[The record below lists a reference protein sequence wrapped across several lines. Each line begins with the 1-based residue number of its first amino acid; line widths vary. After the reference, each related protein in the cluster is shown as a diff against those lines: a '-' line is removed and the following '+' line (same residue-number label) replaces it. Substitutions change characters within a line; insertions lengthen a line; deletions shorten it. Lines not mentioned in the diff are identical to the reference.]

1 VRAVHDAGMHVLGF
15 DTDDRKIAMLGRG
28 ETYLAHLGRD
38 LAATLAASDRF
49 RATGDPADLAAA
61 DVIVLCVP
69 TPLDANR
76 EPDLRYVRD
85 STRMVAGHLRPG
97 QLVVLESTTYPDTT
111 RGVMLPI
118 LESGG
123 LVCGRDF
130 FLAYSP
136 EREDPGRPG
145 VTTSMIPKL
154 VGGVDEI
161 SGELAFLFCGQVV
174 REPHLVSRAEVAEA
188 AKLLENIY
196 RAVNIA
202 LVNELKVILDE
213 MGIDVWE
220 VIAAASTKPFGYQ
233 PFYPGPGL
241 GGHCI
246 PIDPFYLAWKAKQI
260 GRDTQFITLAGEVNA
275 AMPAYVVMRATA
287 ALAQQGI
294 ALADARVLVLG
305 IAYKPNVDD
314 IRESPAAEI
323 ITQLRDAGATV
334 AYHDPHIGTFPKMR
348 RYVIDLA
355 SIELTEAAI
364 REHDCVIIVTD
375 HAAVDYALVG
385 RAARLIVD
393 TRNVMAAVPDV
404 RARVVKA

>member
-1 VRAVHDAGMHVLGF
+1 MRAVHDAGMHVLGF

-260 GRDTQFITLAGEVNA
+260 GRDAQFITLAGEVNA
-275 AMPAYVVMRATA
+275 AMPAYVVMRATV
-287 ALAQQGI
+287 ALAQEGT

-334 AYHDPHIGTFPKMR
+334 AYHDPHIRTFPKMR
-348 RYVIDLA
+348 RYDIDLA